1 MTGWGVEQ
9 LTREELLN
17 LGRKLRRGWSAAV
30 RQANR
35 SLGTSQIRE
44 SLAVAAEVC
53 QVWGE
58 AADELIVRRERAAQ
72 VHGSAADREPEAG
85 PQA

>member
-1 MTGWGVEQ
+1 MTGWGAEQ

-17 LGRKLRRGWSAAV
+17 LGAMLRSGWAASV

-35 SLGTSQIRE
+35 SPSTTQMRQ

-53 QVWGE
+53 GLWGE
-58 AADELIVRRERAAQ
+58 AADELIVRT
-72 VHGSAADREPEAG
+72 
-85 PQA
+85 